1 MNIFTRFWMI
11 IKSNI
16 NALIN
21 KLEDPQRVLDQSI
34 RDMQKQVDRLRGD
47 VINVVAE
54 EKKLKNQVEKYRKE
68 VGRWEKN
75 AMLALKEGNE
85 HLAREA
91 LQRKREALEFSQQ
104 LQPQWEQQQ
113 VIAEKLKG
121 EFTGLRERIQTA
133 QRKKSMLVTR
143 LKRAE
148 TQKRLQ
154 GMLND
159 LSDNQLFEKFEEKVL
174 DTEAMNAAQE
184 ELQGERLEQQFEAL
198 DTGSSETGIDQE
210 LEALKEKMKLNP

>member
-1 MNIFTRFWMI
+1 MNILTRFWMI

-21 KLEDPQRVLDQSI
+21 KLEDPQRVLEQSI

-68 VGRWEKN
+68 VGRWGKN

-85 HLAREA
+85 NLAREA
-91 LQRKREALEFSQQ
+91 LRRKREAVEFSQQ

-113 VIAEKLKG
+113 AIAEKLKD
-121 EFTGLRERIQTA
+121 EFRGLRERIETA

-154 GMLND
+154 GMLNE
-159 LSDNQLFEKFEEKVL
+159 LSDNQVFEKFEEKVL

-184 ELQGERLEQQFEAL
+184 ELQGESLEQQFEAL

-210 LEALKEKMKLNP
+210 LEALKEKIKLNP